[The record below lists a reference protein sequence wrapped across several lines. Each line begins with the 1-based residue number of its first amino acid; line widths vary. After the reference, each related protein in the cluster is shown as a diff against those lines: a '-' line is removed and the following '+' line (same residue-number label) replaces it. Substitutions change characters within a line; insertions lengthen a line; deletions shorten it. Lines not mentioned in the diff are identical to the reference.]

1 MSANAHFLRSLPQ
14 DQQLLGELLHSLSQP
29 LTSLRCSLELSMD
42 ELADSPQQS
51 VSAALQQTERVI
63 GMIQLMREF
72 LDTQEQTG
80 GKQVALMPVV
90 NSVCDDLS
98 SIAAIRNIHLRVVGT
113 FGARVR
119 IPEPRLRI
127 ALQYL
132 LLGMIEQQ
140 PEDSEIIILLGE
152 GSKGALLRAQS
163 ASVYAESERRNPP
176 PKRDSAR
183 AIMRRV
189 QLAIAC
195 RVLESGRAVVAVDEN
210 TSGFVLRIPR
220 RAAKK
225 SEFSQLSQA

>member
-72 LDTQEQTG
+72 LDIQEQTG

-113 FGARVR
+113 
-119 IPEPRLRI
+119 
-127 ALQYL
+127 
-132 LLGMIEQQ
+132 
-140 PEDSEIIILLGE
+140 
-152 GSKGALLRAQS
+152 
-163 ASVYAESERRNPP
+163 
-176 PKRDSAR
+176 
-183 AIMRRV
+183 
-189 QLAIAC
+189 
-195 RVLESGRAVVAVDEN
+195 
-210 TSGFVLRIPR
+210 
-220 RAAKK
+220 
-225 SEFSQLSQA
+225 

>member
-1 MSANAHFLRSLPQ
+1 MSANAHSLRSVPQ

-42 ELADSPQQS
+42 ELADKPQQS
-51 VSAALQQTERVI
+51 VSAALHQTERVI

-72 LDTQEQTG
+72 LDTEDQPS

-90 NSVCDDLS
+90 MSVCDDLY
-98 SIAAIRNIHLRVVGT
+98 SIAAVRNIQLRVAGT

-119 IPEPRLRI
+119 IPEPKLRI

-140 PEDSEIIILLGE
+140 PEGNEIVVLLGE
-152 GSKGALLRAQS
+152 GSKGALLRARC
-163 ASVYAESERRNPP
+163 ASMYVEGERRNPP
-176 PKRDSAR
+176 KRDSVKAT
-183 AIMRRV
+183 MRRV

-195 RVLESGRAVVAVDEN
+195 RVLESGRAVVTLDEDA
-210 TSGFVLRIPR
+210 SGFVLRIPR
-220 RAAKK
+220 QATKK
-225 SEFSQLSQA
+225 SEFSQLSPA